1 MWSPHRSL
9 SRSSRT
15 PHRPNQVSSRD
26 KGKLHS
32 LYPRAQQADIQNS
45 SSYFLGDAKNDV
57 FQRLYGIS
65 FPDSKKMTEYKKY
78 MEEAA
83 KRDHRK
89 IGREQELFVFH
100 DLSPGSAF
108 FLPNGMRIYN
118 TLLEFMKVSHPF
130 VMMNE
135 N

>member
-1 MWSPHRSL
+1 MGPHV
-9 SRSSRT
+9 
-15 PHRPNQVSSRD
+15 PHTGRIKTLAVTKVSFCD
-26 KGKLHS
+26 L
-32 LYPRAQQADIQNS
+32 LARAEADHQNS
-45 SSYFLGDAKNDV
+45 SSYFLGDSKNDV

-89 IGREQELFVFH
+89 IGREQELFIFH

-108 FLPNGMRIYN
+108 FLPLGMRIYN
-118 TLLEFMKVSHPF
+118 TLLEFMKVSHP
-130 VMMNE
+130 
-135 N
+135 

>member
-1 MWSPHRSL
+1 MVWTIT
-9 SRSSRT
+9 SR
-15 PHRPNQVSSRD
+15 
-26 KGKLHS
+26 
-32 LYPRAQQADIQNS
+32 ADDQNS
-45 SSYFLGDAKNDV
+45 SSYFLGDSKNDV

-89 IGREQELFVFH
+89 IGREQELFIFH

-108 FLPNGMRIYN
+108 FLPLGMRIYN
-118 TLLEFMKVSHPF
+118 TLLEFMKVSHF
-130 VMMNE
+130 STLSRWELMV
-135 N
+135 

>member
-1 MWSPHRSL
+1 MSRSPRSPHWS
-9 SRSSRT
+9 
-15 PHRPNQVSSRD
+15 NQDSGRY
-26 KGKLHS
+26 KGKLCLS
-32 LYPRAQQADIQNS
+32 LITDQAESQNS

-108 FLPNGMRIYN
+108 FLPLGMRIYN
-118 TLLEFMKVSHPF
+118 TLLEFMKVSQLA
-130 VMMNE
+130 VALGSS
-135 N
+135 

>member
-1 MWSPHRSL
+1 LAYSFKSL
-9 SRSSRT
+9 
-15 PHRPNQVSSRD
+15 
-26 KGKLHS
+26 
-32 LYPRAQQADIQNS
+32 ADHQNS
-45 SSYFLGDAKNDV
+45 SSYFLGDSKNDV

-89 IGREQELFVFH
+89 IGREQELFIFH

-108 FLPNGMRIYN
+108 FLPLGMRIYN
-118 TLLEFMKVSHPF
+118 TLLEFMKVSHLSIYSGVKLMF
-130 VMMNE
+130 
-135 N
+135 